1 MASTYLHLKKR
12 IAEKICLGDNMVVS
26 EIMCR
31 NPMFVGATAIHYQ
44 ALRITDNDD
53 VEFMFNVHKSHS
65 SLSYIELYVTFEMKN
80 PTSNFELNYPSSS
93 SQHQNL
99 PQQQYNT
106 QHCNPSSSSSQP
118 HYNPSSQPFQ
128 SQWSQNVYEPPQLI
142 TQPHPSQPETLN
154 DEINI
159 FTSQFQDQPTD
170 EVQDDEDNDDEELLA
185 AQNGDENEEDDDDDL
200 PQLPI
205 LPIRASYN
213 PPRSM
218 RNVNDDHSTELYHSM
233 ALPVDQGIAPGMQ
246 FHNKNDCILAIKY
259 YHMKKSTDYIV
270 KKSDPERYVIKCK
283 DTKCGFKLRASWR
296 KKTDKWEIGNMN
308 DHTCVSTEM
317 TQDHHKLSYN
327 VICESVKSLLY
338 MDASITVK
346 VIIAHIREK
355 FNYTVSYRK
364 AWRARN
370 KAIESIYG
378 NWEES
383 YEELPQWLMVM
394 EKDLPGTIID
404 FQSDPSTEVA
414 NETVFKR
421 LFWAFRPCISG
432 FEFCKPIVQID
443 ATWLYGKYKGTL
455 LLAVAQ
461 DGNNK
466 IFPIAFAIVE
476 GETKEA
482 WSFFLKNLRQH
493 VTPQENICLISDRHV
508 SIKSAY
514 DDPQNGWHDAPTS
527 HVYCVRHIAQ
537 NFMRSFKDG
546 ELKKKVECMGYAMN
560 IPTFEYYRSEI
571 AVADRKALA
580 WVDNIPK
587 QKWTQS
593 HDDGRRWGHMTS
605 NLVESQNNVYKGIRG
620 LPITAIVKASYYR
633 LAALFAKRGHEA
645 AARVNSGEP
654 FSENSMKYLRNEV
667 IKSNSHHVTQFDR
680 DRYTFSVR
688 ETIDHKEGLP
698 KGEYKVD
705 LQNKWCDCGRFRALH
720 LPCSHV
726 IAACSS
732 FCHDYKT
739 FVDNKFTN
747 ECVYAVYNIHFDVVH
762 HQTYWPNYEGPK
774 VVPNKSMRRAKKG
787 RPPITRIRTEMD
799 DVETERR
806 CGVCRMPGHS
816 RKDCINI
823 RHQ

>member
-1 MASTYLHLKKR
+1 
-12 IAEKICLGDNMVVS
+12 MVVS
-26 EIMCR
+26 EIICR
-31 NPMFVGATAIHYQ
+31 NPMFVGTTTIHYQ

-65 SLSYIELYVTFEMKN
+65 SLSYIELYVMFEMKN
-80 PTSNFELNYPSSS
+80 PTSNVELNYPSSS
-93 SQHQNL
+93 SQHQSL
-99 PQQQYNT
+99 PQQQYST
-106 QHCNPSSSSSQP
+106 QHYNPSSSEP
-118 HYNPSSQPFQ
+118 HYNTSSIYGASSSQPFQ
-128 SQWSQNVYEPPQLI
+128 SQWSQNVYEPSQRI
-142 TQPHPSQPETLN
+142 TQPHPSQTPSRSTQPETLN
-154 DEINI
+154 AEINI
-159 FTSQFQDQPTD
+159 FTSQFQDQRND
-170 EVQDDEDNDDEELLA
+170 EVQDDEDDDDEELLA
-185 AQNGDENEEDDDDDL
+185 AQNGDENEEDDDEDEDDDL

-246 FHNKNDCILAIKY
+246 FHNKNDCILAIKF

-270 KKSDPERYVIKCK
+270 KKSDSERYVIKCK

-327 VICESVKSLLY
+327 VICESVKSLLH
-338 MDASITVK
+338 MDTSITVK

-383 YEELPQWLMVM
+383 YQELPQWLMVM

-404 FQSDPSTEVA
+404 FQTVPSTEVV
-414 NETVFKR
+414 NEIVFKR
-421 LFWAFRPCISG
+421 LFWAFRPCILG
-432 FEFCKPIVQID
+432 FEFCKLIVQID

-466 IFPIAFAIVE
+466 IFSIAFAIVE

-514 DDPQNGWHDAPTS
+514 DDPQNGWHGAPTS

-546 ELKKKVECMGYAMN
+546 ELKKKVEGMGYAMN

-680 DRYTFSVR
+680 DRYTFSVH
-688 ETIDHKEGLP
+688 ETIDHREGLP

-762 HQTYWPNYEGPK
+762 HQTYWPNYEGLK
-774 VVPNKSMRRAKKG
+774 VVPDKSMRRAKKG

-806 CGVCRMPGHS
+806 CGVCRMPDHS